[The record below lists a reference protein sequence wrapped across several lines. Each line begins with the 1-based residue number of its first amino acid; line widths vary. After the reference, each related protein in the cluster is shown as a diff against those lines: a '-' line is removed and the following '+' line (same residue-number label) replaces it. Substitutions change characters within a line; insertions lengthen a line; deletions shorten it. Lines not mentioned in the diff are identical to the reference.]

1 MLLISIPSIAL
12 PRCLVRNL
20 YRYATGVEESGTEQ
34 QLINGLAGRFEAQGY
49 RVKALLR
56 DLATS
61 PAMRRVSE
69 VTP

>member
-1 MLLISIPSIAL
+1 MTRVAEPDDPHAF
-12 PRCLVRNL
+12 
-20 YRYATGVEESGTEQ
+20 
-34 QLINGLAGRFEAQGY
+34 RFEAQGY